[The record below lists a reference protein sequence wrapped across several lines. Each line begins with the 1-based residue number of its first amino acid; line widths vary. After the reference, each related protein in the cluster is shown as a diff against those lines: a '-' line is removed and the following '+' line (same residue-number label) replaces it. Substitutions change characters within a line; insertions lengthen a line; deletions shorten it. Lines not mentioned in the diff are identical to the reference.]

1 MPASIPV
8 ALPLLLLLVGAST
21 AAQPATAPGERAD
34 TPRVVMLS
42 ATAPK
47 EVPEVP
53 IQPGRLSTFL
63 LGAPLKLVGV
73 ELEEREGFSRVT
85 LLEDMLTLLPSGA
98 LPVGRRLKLRL
109 RFMEGTVPAS
119 ADFVLV
125 VSRTQ
130 VETQVEVNLQPG
142 TPYASWQEAEA
153 ERIKLRQVQ
162 AELERERQEPDGLTG
177 LLAEGRMDE
186 EGVPARR
193 QYPTQD
199 FTQLP
204 GQPLT
209 VRKATSYRA
218 RGVVAL
224 ALEVDNVSSRPW
236 KAVGASLVDEGGVRL
251 KVLRVWPTEPLAPGA
266 TRQRVVVEAEVT
278 EEARARGRFTLSL
291 WQEGEP
297 ASVSLEGVTFP

>member
-1 MPASIPV
+1 MPAPPSA
-8 ALPLLLLLVGAST
+8 ALPLFLLLVGTSA
-21 AAQPATAPGERAD
+21 AAQPSTPPCETADA
-34 TPRVVMLS
+34 PRLVELS

-53 IQPGRLSTFL
+53 IQSGRLTTFL
-63 LGAPLKLVGV
+63 LGAPLKLAGM

-85 LLEDMLTLLPSGA
+85 GLEDALLLMPSKA
-98 LPVGRRLKLRL
+98 FTVGRRLKLRL
-109 RFMEGTVPAS
+109 RFVEGTVPAS

-125 VSRTQ
+125 VSRIQ
-130 VETQVEVNLQPG
+130 AQSQVEVNLQPG

-162 AELERERQEPDGLTG
+162 AELERERRKPEGLTG
-177 LLAEGRMDE
+177 LLANGQVDVT
-186 EGVPARR
+186 GLTARR
-193 QYPTQD
+193 LRWKRD

-204 GQPLT
+204 GQPLQ
-209 VRKATSYRA
+209 VQEATGYRA

-236 KAVGASLVDEGGVRL
+236 RAAGASLVGEGGERL

-266 TRQRVVVEAEVT
+266 KWQRVVVEAEVT
-278 EEARARGRFTLSL
+278 QAQARGRFTLSL

-297 ASVSLEGVTFP
+297 PSVSLDGVTFP